1 MSKATEAHISI
12 VVSGFE
18 AGKSDDEIIREIF
31 ETGVDFKDLRVIFN
45 EVVASQGLR
54 LSAKERKTLTTQTLE
69 GWTPETHSEV
79 IAKAEELGNLLKL
92 SESKTLTAIRAWA
105 KEEKVELPKAERKAR
120 EMKVGFGG
128 HVRTLL
134 DHLLANREETREGLE
149 AFCKLQG
156 ISPKYVPVALNV
168 VAFANEYNPDAPV
181 EVEAPAPKKSKKAA

>member
-18 AGKSDDEIIREIF
+18 AGKSDDVIIREIF
-31 ETGVDFKDLRVIFN
+31 ETGVGFKDLRSVFN
-45 EVVASQGLR
+45 EVVESKGLR
-54 LSAKERKTLTTQTLE
+54 LSAKERKTLTNKTLE

-79 IAKAEELGNLLKL
+79 VAKAEELGKTLKL

-105 KEEKVELPKAERKAR
+105 KEEKVELPKAERKTR

-149 AFCKLQG
+149 AFCKIQG
-156 ISPKYVPVALNV
+156 ISPKYAPVALNA
-168 VAFANEYNPDAPV
+168 VAFANEYNPAAPV
-181 EVEAPAPKKSKKAA
+181 GANAKKSKKAA

>member
-12 VVSGFE
+12 VVSGLE
-18 AGKSDDEIIREIF
+18 AGKSDDVIIREIF
-31 ETGVDFKDLRVIFN
+31 ETGVGFKDLRSVFN
-45 EVVASQGLR
+45 EVVESKGLR
-54 LSAKERKTLTTQTLE
+54 LSAKERKTLTNKTLE

-79 IAKAEELGNLLKL
+79 VAKAEELGKTLKL

-105 KEEKVELPKAERKAR
+105 KEAKVELPKAERKTR

-134 DHLLANREETREGLE
+134 NHLLDNREETREGLE
-149 AFCKLQG
+149 AFCKTQD

-168 VAFANEYNPDAPV
+168 VAFANEYNPTA
-181 EVEAPAPKKSKKAA
+181 ESAPAKKSKKAA